1 MDITTELCSLSDTQK
16 YQVPLRTMRLTLHDF
31 HWWPVLLIKSI
42 HRYFT
47 ASEKTSISSA
57 KKKGQGLGERTYLN
71 YSMKWKS
78 EVGWVSSWG
87 CRFSFV

>member
-71 YSMKWKS
+71 YSMTEKMIVDYIRNHG
-78 EVGWVSSWG
+78 ESSL
-87 CRFSFV
+87 

>member
-78 EVGWVSSWG
+78 EVGWVSSLG